1 VRVRVDC
8 LKDAEGA
15 GGKLDLATT
24 GANARRAT
32 EDSTAIGFVEA
43 PGREASFTRPILEE
57 AGIALLTSSSGA
69 KAMTTILDTL
79 ESRGDKSPRE
89 AVSEAGR

>member
-1 VRVRVDC
+1 V
-8 LKDAEGA
+8 GP

-32 EDSTAIGFVEA
+32 EDSTAVGFVEQ
-43 PGREASFTRPILEE
+43 PGPEAGFSRPILEE
-57 AGIALLTSSSGA
+57 AGIALITSSSGA
-69 KAMTTILDTL
+69 KAMATILVDL
-79 ESRGDKSPRE
+79 ESRGDKAPRE